1 LAQESK
7 ERQAGIMIHYV
18 YSTRGG
24 YLYMVGR
31 YNQAPKLQNQDEF
44 VLTVPDKTSQTQI
57 DSLAHRQFMDHLR
70 KPRKVVHA
78 RHAKKELAT
87 V

>member
-1 LAQESK
+1 
-7 ERQAGIMIHYV
+7 MIHYV

>member
-1 LAQESK
+1 
-7 ERQAGIMIHYV
+7 MIHYV

-31 YNQAPKLQNQDEF
+31 YNQAPKLQKQDEF